1 MPIGLNPKRRKI
13 CGSGSCGAVT
23 KLETSD
29 AVFFLVK
36 QKQCDTFRFWVYF
49 IGSPLEAKNYSC
61 NLSIADKAGKEKFD
75 FQGKVFTLDKDD
87 PIKGI
92 YYIV

>member
-1 MPIGLNPKRRKI
+1 MNPKRQKL
-13 CGSGSCGAVT
+13 CGSGNSAIPT

-29 AVFFLVK
+29 ATFFLVR
-36 QKQCDTFRFWVYF
+36 QKRCDTFRFWVYF
-49 IGSPLEAKNYSC
+49 IGSPLAAKNYSC

-92 YYIV
+92 YYLV